1 MESRGGKKGS
11 LGPRLCR
18 GHQGFLGGFQNTLQE
33 KDAYS
38 ACPPLVSTP
47 PKRDWVWGRDR
58 SEIGGTWVIIKVS

>member
-1 MESRGGKKGS
+1 MESSGKKGS

-33 KDAYS
+33 KYACS
-38 ACPPLVSTP
+38 VCPPVVFTL

-58 SEIGGTWVIIKVS
+58 S